1 MSPEHFFEQ
10 SQDMVSLQTA
20 KDMARMAFLQGKICE
35 AIENGADA
43 FSPSIISE
51 ARAWQAFYNAERE
64 RNSNVHPAF
73 RGLINGIGELS

>member
-20 KDMARMAFLQGKICE
+20 KDMARMTFLQGKICE

-43 FSPSIISE
+43 FSPSMISE
-51 ARAWQAFYNAERE
+51 ARAW
-64 RNSNVHPAF
+64 
-73 RGLINGIGELS
+73 